1 MAKPRKNI
9 IYYLLS
15 LLYGGVTA
23 VRNFL
28 FDIKLLPS
36 VGFNVPIIGVGNL
49 AVGGTGK
56 TPHTEFLLKILSPD
70 FQTAVLSRG
79 YKRSTKGFVLADEN
93 SDAVQI
99 GDEPYQIF
107 SKFPQ
112 TVVAV
117 DEKRVNGVK
126 ELLHRFPKTEVI
138 LLDDS
143 FQHRHIQA
151 GLSILLTDFRLPFT
165 EDNMLPYGTLREYAC
180 NSKRADI
187 VIVTKC
193 PKDAVLDKNVFHKK
207 LNLLPEQELY
217 FSTFEYGKIYP
228 VFEKNIE
235 APEII
240 RTTTV
245 FIVTGIENPEPMHRY
260 LETLTEKIVK
270 FNFPDHYGF
279 SKNDLEEIEQKFN
292 DTEGEKIIVT
302 TEKDAARLKSNSFI
316 SDQIK
321 NNIFAL
327 PLEVK
332 ILLGEEEKLINKI
345 YDYVRK
351 NSTNG

>member
-1 MAKPRKNI
+1 MPKPRKNI
-9 IYYLLS
+9 LFYLLS

-28 FDIKLLPS
+28 FDTKLLPS
-36 VGFNVPIIGVGNL
+36 VGFVVPIIGVGNL
-49 AVGGTGK
+49 AAGGTGK
-56 TPHTEFLLKILSPD
+56 TPHVEFLLKILSPD
-70 FQTAVLSRG
+70 FKTAVLSRG
-79 YKRSTKGFVLADEN
+79 YKRSTKGFLLADQN
-93 SDAVQI
+93 PDAGQI

-107 SKFPQ
+107 CKFPQ

-117 DEKRVNGVK
+117 DEKRVHGAK
-126 ELLHRFPKTEVI
+126 ELLHRFPETDVI

-151 GLSILLTDFRLPFT
+151 GLSILLTDFRLLFT
-165 EDNMLPYGTLREYAC
+165 EDSMLPYGTLREYAR

-187 VIVTKC
+187 VIVSKC
-193 PKDAVLDKNVFHKK
+193 PKEAVLDKKIFHKK

-217 FSTFEYGKIYP
+217 FSTFDYGKIYP

-235 APEII
+235 APEIN

-260 LETLTEKIVK
+260 LETVTERTVK
-270 FNFPDHYGF
+270 FNFPDHYDF
-279 SKNDLEEIEQKFN
+279 TKNDLEEIEQKFN
-292 DTEGEKIIVT
+292 ETEGEKIIVT
-302 TEKDAARLKSNSFI
+302 TEKDAARLKSNPFI
-316 SDQIK
+316 PEKIK

-332 ILLGEEEKLINKI
+332 ILLGEEEKLTKKI

-351 NSTNG
+351 NSTNS